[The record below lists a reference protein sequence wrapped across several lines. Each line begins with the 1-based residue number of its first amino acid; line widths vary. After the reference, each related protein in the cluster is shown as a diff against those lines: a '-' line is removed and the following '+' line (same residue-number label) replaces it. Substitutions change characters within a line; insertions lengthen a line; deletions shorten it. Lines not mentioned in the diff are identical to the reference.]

1 MAAVAKQPRILFSG
15 EGYEAALQTPNH
27 PRYNYPVPP
36 ITVGALTQMVVLR
49 KLIAEGAAS
58 PSDIQVYEELSAAR
72 QKAVEDAGGN
82 GFMAVAAT
90 HAALLMA
97 QGAGRLVRASGDRG
111 VVAVLDQRLA
121 TARYGS
127 YLKAS
132 LPDFWYTTDRNQVRK
147 SLTAIDC
154 GTEPVK

>member
-1 MAAVAKQPRILFSG
+1 MA
-15 EGYEAALQTPNH
+15 T
-27 PRYNYPVPP
+27 
-36 ITVGALTQMVVLR
+36 
-49 KLIAEGAAS
+49 
-58 PSDIQVYEELSAAR
+58 EEEIRDLKR
-72 QKAVEDAGGN
+72 R
-82 GFMAVAAT
+82 

-132 LPDFWYTTDRNQVRK
+132 LPDFWYTTDRNQARR
-147 SLTAIDC
+147 SLAAIDAKAKQEEA
-154 GTEPVK
+154 EPTQEAAESE

>member
-1 MAAVAKQPRILFSG
+1 
-15 EGYEAALQTPNH
+15 
-27 PRYNYPVPP
+27 
-36 ITVGALTQMVVLR
+36 
-49 KLIAEGAAS
+49 
-58 PSDIQVYEELSAAR
+58 
-72 QKAVEDAGGN
+72 
-82 GFMAVAAT
+82 MAVAAT

-132 LPDFWYTTDRNQVRK
+132 LPDFWYTTDPGQVRR
-147 SLTAIDC
+147 SLAAIDEKARM
-154 GTEPVK
+154 TEESAPEPADDSAEPEDA

>member
-1 MAAVAKQPRILFSG
+1 MDKIPFPRPDDPLMS
-15 EGYEAALQTPNH
+15 
-27 PRYNYPVPP
+27 
-36 ITVGALTQMVVLR
+36 
-49 KLIAEGAAS
+49 
-58 PSDIQVYEELSAAR
+58 AR
-72 QKAVEDAGGN
+72 QKAVEDNGGN

-97 QGAGRLVRASGDRG
+97 QGAGRLVRATGDRG

-132 LPDFWYTTDRNQVRK
+132 LPDFWYTTDRNQVCR
-147 SLTAIDC
+147 SLTAIDATARKAEESV
-154 GTEPVK
+154 GAGETEGA